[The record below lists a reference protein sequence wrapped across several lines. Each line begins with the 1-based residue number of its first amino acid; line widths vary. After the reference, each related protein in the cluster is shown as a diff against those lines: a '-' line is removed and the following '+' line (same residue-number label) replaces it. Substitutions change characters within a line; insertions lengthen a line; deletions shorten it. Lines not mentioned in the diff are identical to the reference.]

1 MESVLMTHPE
11 TVMPFCVRSY
21 KIVDDTGKV
30 LYEKKDNYQ
39 TRNTIRLDKAV
50 TTKELKIEFEQSSPD
65 IPVSLFEIR
74 CYAE

>member
-1 MESVLMTHPE
+1 MDE
-11 TVMPFCVRSY
+11 
-21 KIVDDTGKV
+21 TGKV

-39 TRNTIRLDKAV
+39 TRNTIRLDMAV
-50 TTKELKIEFEQSSPD
+50 TTKELKIEFEQSSSD